1 MARGLASAYSC
12 GARDGGAAQAR
23 LFGGTTRS

>member
-1 MARGLASAYSC
+1 MARGSASAYFC
-12 GARDGGAAQAR
+12 DARDGGAAQCR